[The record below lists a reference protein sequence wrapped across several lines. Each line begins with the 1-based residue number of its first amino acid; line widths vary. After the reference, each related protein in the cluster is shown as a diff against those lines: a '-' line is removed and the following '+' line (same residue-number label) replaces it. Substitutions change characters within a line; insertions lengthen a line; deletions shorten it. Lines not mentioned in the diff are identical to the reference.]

1 MAAHSP
7 SRNVGYNMTINTD
20 DAILCLLAI
29 SSCFWRIATCP
40 DFSFFFSSEALKES
54 DGNSGVCLL
63 FQLQTSSV
71 TNLRQNKGSNRTIEI
86 GL

>member
-7 SRNVGYNMTINTD
+7 SRNVGYNMTINNH
-20 DAILCLLAI
+20 DAILCFLAI

-71 TNLRQNKGSNRTIEI
+71 TNLRQNKRSNRTIEI

>member
-71 TNLRQNKGSNRTIEI
+71 TNLRQNKRSNRTIEI